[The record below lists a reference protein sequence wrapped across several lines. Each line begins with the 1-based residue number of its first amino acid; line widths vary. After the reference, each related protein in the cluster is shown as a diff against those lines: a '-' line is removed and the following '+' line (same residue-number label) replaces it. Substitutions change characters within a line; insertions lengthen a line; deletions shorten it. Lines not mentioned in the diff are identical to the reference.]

1 MRNLLRLAVVVV
13 VTSVS
18 ASILSGVAASAELGV
33 VRYAGVAD
41 AIKDSYLVVFKDSA
55 GVDRKVAAATAR
67 HGGTVRHT
75 FRSAL
80 AGYAATMSEQ
90 TARRVAADPS
100 VAYVQQDRVVH
111 ALADQNNPPS
121 WGLDRVDQPDRPLDG
136 RYSPAA
142 MATIVHAYVIDSGI
156 RVTHQDF
163 GGRATWGVNTTG
175 DGNNTDCNGHG
186 THLAGTVGGQQYGVA
201 KGVRLVA
208 VKVLNCAGSATTAGV
223 IAGIDWVTAVAVRP
237 AVAVLSLGSAANPA
251 LDDAVRRS
259 IASGVTYVVASGNN
273 SANACNFSPARVPEA
288 ITVNASDPLDN
299 RASFSNFGPCTDMFA
314 PGVNITSAWAN
325 SDTGTNIIGGTSMA
339 AAHVAGMAAQWL
351 AVRPNSRAMTVKDLV
366 VSQSA
371 LGKLLNPGVGS
382 PNVIALAPRL
392 QIVLWQ
398 GSADVPG
405 WYNEEFRYQLTAL
418 GGRGARTWT
427 AAGLPPGLTL
437 NPATGEII
445 GVPTQNG
452 RFPVTLIVQDESS
465 PRQSD
470 TATVTIRVAS
480 RVLVVDQLMNFPT
493 FGPRPD
499 PWAATT
505 GVFGQTLQP
514 GHGDSWSA
522 WLGGTG
528 FAHTDSLS
536 QTVTLPPG
544 HTSYVLSFWAH
555 IETLEQGPQ
564 SGPQPVPWKPGPVPY
579 VKPQPVP
586 YSGPHPEPWDWTVV
600 SLGRPLPEPWTVLG
614 VLRDF
619 DQADGFQQWSIDL
632 TQLAGQT
639 VTLRFTTNEDNG
651 SLTSFVIDDVEL
663 NIR

>member
-1 MRNLLRLAVVVV
+1 MRTLARLAALVVA
-13 VTSVS
+13 TSVS
-18 ASILSGVAASAELGV
+18 VSIPPGGAASAELGV
-33 VRYAGVAD
+33 IRYAGVAD
-41 AIKDSYLVVFKDSA
+41 TIKDSYLVVFKDAA
-55 GVDRKVAAATAR
+55 GVDRKVSATTAR

-100 VAYVQQDRVVH
+100 VAYVQQDRMVH
-111 ALADQNNPPS
+111 ALADQLNPPS
-121 WGLDRVDQPDRPLDG
+121 WGLDRIDQPDRPLDG
-136 RYSPAA
+136 RYTFAA
-142 MATIVHAYVIDSGI
+142 MATTVHAYVIDSGI
-156 RVTHQDF
+156 RLTHQDF

-186 THLAGTVGGQQYGVA
+186 THVAGTVGGGTYGVA

-223 IAGIDWVTAVAVRP
+223 LAGIDWVTANAVRP
-237 AVAVLSLGSAANPA
+237 AVAVLSIGGTANPA

-299 RASFSNFGPCTDMFA
+299 RASFSNFGSCTDMFA
-314 PGVNITSAWAN
+314 PGVNITSTWGN
-325 SDTGTNIIGGTSMA
+325 SDTGTNTISGTSMA
-339 AAHVAGMAAQWL
+339 AAHVAGMVAQWL
-351 AVRPNSRAMTVKDLV
+351 AVRPNILAMTVKDLV

-371 LGKLLNPGVGS
+371 LGRLLNIGAGS
-382 PNVIALAPRL
+382 PNVIALAARL
-392 QIVLWQ
+392 QIALWR
-398 GSADVPG
+398 GSAEVPG
-405 WYNEEFRYQLTAL
+405 WYNEDFRYQLTAL

-427 AAGLPPGLTL
+427 ASGLPPGLTL
-437 NPATGEII
+437 NPATGEIT

-452 RFPVTLIVQDESS
+452 RYPVTLIVQDESS

-470 TATVTIRVAS
+470 TATVTFRISS
-480 RVLVVDQLMNFPT
+480 RIPVVDQLVNFPT

-499 PWAATT
+499 PWTATT
-505 GVFGQTLQP
+505 GVLGQTLQP
-514 GHGDSWSA
+514 GREDSWSA

-528 FAHTDSLS
+528 FAHTDQLS
-536 QTVTLPPG
+536 QTVTLPAG

-555 IETLEQGPQ
+555 IETLEQLTT
-564 SGPQPVPWKPGPVPY
+564 GPQPVPWKPGPVPY

-586 YSGPHPEPWDWTVV
+586 YLGPYPEPWDWMEI
-600 SLGRPLPEPWTVLG
+600 SLDGPHPEPWTVLG
-614 VLRDF
+614 VFRDV
-619 DQADGFQQWSIDL
+619 DAAAGFQQWSFDL
-632 TQLAGQT
+632 TQFAGQT
-639 VTLRFTTNEDNG
+639 LTLRFTAHEDNG
-651 SLTSFVIDDVEL
+651 SLTTFVIDDVEL
-663 NIR
+663 NLR